1 MKTLS
6 ISLAITT
13 ALAGVFATSAW
24 ANEALYGAYDPRQ
37 QESLW
42 NTAIDLQAQGRHEE
56 AIPVLKQATHLSRIS
71 DGLNA
76 ASQLPYVRAEIQSYR
91 ALDELAL
98 ADERHAYMSRIEK
111 QVLPYG
117 PEKIDALLRQAEWHQ
132 YALLEDMDEEEAIQA
147 RMGKAWNFY
156 RRALNESVATYGEN
170 SEELLPAL
178 HGMVR
183 AQYLLAGHQGVGAAM
198 PGKMRRERTSASQS
212 KSSFKRGISLLIA
225 MQQLNRDRLKVS
237 REAQAEDLVRMGDWA
252 WWTGNRTFALEF
264 YGDAIKLAN
273 GEVLNRGPE
282 ANAELADAEA
292 VKNALAATDA
302 ADGGPTVENTDPE
315 NTGSENIDPED
326 TDPEEKAP
334 QTERAADLASNDE
347 STSVDTTNAI
357 DGTLSASTVTQG
369 ETLDEVA
376 YAEPTRTHT
385 DKNTDSTVRAA
396 EEMNLATDEAPD
408 QIAKTAPETADDDP
422 ATQTFPTFRILEAP
436 VPLPAIEGFGP
447 VLKVK
452 TEPATEA
459 DLIVTFTVN
468 ANGKVDNLERVQV
481 PVANTRRSP
490 DRVLRRLRRLRF
502 RPVFEA
508 GEPVES
514 APITWVFGPE
524 HWASPYDST
533 TEVST

>member
-6 ISLAITT
+6 ISLVITT
-13 ALAGVFATSAW
+13 ALAGVCATPAW
-24 ANEALYGAYDPRQ
+24 ANMMLYGAYDPRQ
-37 QESLW
+37 QETLW

-111 QVLPYG
+111 QVLPSG

-170 SEELLPAL
+170 SEKLLPAL

-237 REAQAEDLVRMGDWA
+237 REVQAEDLIRMGDWA

-282 ANAELADAEA
+282 ANAELADAED
-292 VKNALAATDA
+292 VKNALAASDV
-302 ADGGPTVENTDPE
+302 ADGGPTAENSAPE
-315 NTGSENIDPED
+315 NTAPED
-326 TDPEEKAP
+326 NAP

-347 STSVDTTNAI
+347 SA
-357 DGTLSASTVTQG
+357 LSASSETQG
-369 ETLDEVA
+369 ETVDGVA
-376 YAEPTRTHT
+376 YAKPTRAH
-385 DKNTDSTVRAA
+385 DEKNTASAVNAGD
-396 EEMNLATDEAPD
+396 EMKPAPDGAPD
-408 QIAKTAPETADDDP
+408 QTAKTAPEAADSDP
-422 ATQTFPTFRILEAP
+422 ATQRFPTFRILEAP

-447 VLKVK
+447 VLKLK

-468 ANGKVDNLERVQV
+468 ANGKVDNLEPVQV
-481 PVANTRRSP
+481 PVTNTRRSP

>member
-6 ISLAITT
+6 ISLAMTT
-13 ALAGVFATSAW
+13 TLAAVGLTLASAS
-24 ANEALYGAYDPRQ
+24 AAESSAASYGAYDPRR

-42 NTAIDLQAQGRHEE
+42 NTAIELQAQGRHEE
-56 AIPVLKQATHLSRIS
+56 AIPVLKQATHLSRINE
-71 DGLNA
+71 GLNA
-76 ASQLPYVRAEIQSYR
+76 ASQLPYLRAEIQSYR

-98 ADERHAYMSRIEK
+98 ADERNAYLSRIER
-111 QVLPYG
+111 QALLSG

-132 YALLEDMDEEEAIQA
+132 YALLEDIDDDEAIQA

-170 SEELLPAL
+170 SADLLPAL

-198 PGKMRRERTSASQS
+198 PGNMRRERISASKS
-212 KSSFKRGISLLIA
+212 KGTFKRGISLLIA

-237 REAQAEDLVRMGDWA
+237 REVQADDLIRMGDWA
-252 WWTGNRTFALEF
+252 WWTGNRGFALEF
-264 YGDAIKLAN
+264 YGDAVKLAN
-273 GEVLNRGPE
+273 GEVLKRGPE
-282 ANAELADAEA
+282 ANAGLTSEEDVENALTTADSSDDALSEVAESAASGEDEATLVSDSAEDSPSNASTSNSAPAETPVETSDEATSGQAIATPVDSEGRDAKTLDPTVNDAANSLAEA
-292 VKNALAATDA
+292 ALETEEDA
-302 ADGGPTVENTDPE
+302 
-315 NTGSENIDPED
+315 
-326 TDPEEKAP
+326 
-334 QTERAADLASNDE
+334 
-347 STSVDTTNAI
+347 DTT
-357 DGTLSASTVTQG
+357 
-369 ETLDEVA
+369 E
-376 YAEPTRTHT
+376 
-385 DKNTDSTVRAA
+385 K
-396 EEMNLATDEAPD
+396 
-408 QIAKTAPETADDDP
+408 
-422 ATQTFPTFRILEAP
+422 FPPFRILEAP
-436 VPLPAIEGFGP
+436 VPLPAIEGFDP

-452 TEPATEA
+452 TTPATEA

-468 ANGKVDNLERVQV
+468 ANGKIANLDKVQV
-481 PVANTRRSP
+481 PVTTGPRNP

>member
-6 ISLAITT
+6 ISLVITT
-13 ALAGVFATSAW
+13 ALAGVCAAPSW
-24 ANEALYGAYDPRQ
+24 ANMTVYGAYDPRQ

-111 QVLPYG
+111 QVLPSG

-212 KSSFKRGISLLIA
+212 KSSFNRGISLLIA
-225 MQQLNRDRLKVS
+225 MQQLNRDRLKVN
-237 REAQAEDLVRMGDWA
+237 REIQAEDLVRMGDWA

-292 VKNALAATDA
+292 VKNALAPNDA
-302 ADGGPTVENTDPE
+302 ADGGPPVENA
-315 NTGSENIDPED
+315 DPED
-326 TDPEEKAP
+326 KAP

-347 STSVDTTNAI
+347 STSDDTASAI
-357 DGTLSASTVTQG
+357 DGALSASKEAQG
-369 ETLDEVA
+369 ETIDGVA
-376 YAEPTRTHT
+376 YAKPTPIHAE
-385 DKNTDSTVRAA
+385 KKTDSTVSAA
-396 EEMNLATDEAPD
+396 EETKLAADEAPD
-408 QIAKTAPETADDDP
+408 QIAKTAPETADGEP

-436 VPLPAIEGFGP
+436 VPLPAIEGFDP

-481 PVANTRRSP
+481 PVTNTRRSP

>member
-6 ISLAITT
+6 ISLVITT
-13 ALAGVFATSAW
+13 ALAGVCATPAW
-24 ANEALYGAYDPRQ
+24 ANMMLYGAYDPRQ
-37 QESLW
+37 QETLW

-111 QVLPYG
+111 QVLPSG

-170 SEELLPAL
+170 SEKLLPAL

-225 MQQLNRDRLKVS
+225 MQQLNRDRLKVT
-237 REAQAEDLVRMGDWA
+237 REVQAEDLVRMGDWA

-282 ANAELADAEA
+282 ANAELADAED
-292 VKNALAATDA
+292 VKNALAASDV
-302 ADGGPTVENTDPE
+302 ADGGPTVENSDPE
-315 NTGSENIDPED
+315 ATAPGN
-326 TDPEEKAP
+326 KAP
-334 QTERAADLASNDE
+334 QTERAADLASNEE
-347 STSVDTTNAI
+347 STSVDTANVL
-357 DGTLSASTVTQG
+357 DGALSAANETQG
-369 ETLDEVA
+369 ETLDGVA
-376 YAEPTRTHT
+376 YAKPTRTHAEE
-385 DKNTDSTVRAA
+385 NTDSAVSAP
-396 EEMNLATDEAPD
+396 EEMKPATDGASG
-408 QIAKTAPETADDDP
+408 QIVKTAPETADDDL
-422 ATQTFPTFRILEAP
+422 ATQRFPTFHILEAP

-481 PVANTRRSP
+481 PFTNTRRSP

-514 APITWVFGPE
+514 TPITWVFGPE

>member
-6 ISLAITT
+6 ISLVITT
-13 ALAGVFATSAW
+13 ALAGVCATPAW
-24 ANEALYGAYDPRQ
+24 ANMMVYGAYDPRQ
-37 QESLW
+37 QETLW

-111 QVLPYG
+111 QVLPSG

-170 SEELLPAL
+170 SEKLLPAL

-225 MQQLNRDRLKVS
+225 MQQLNRDRLKVT
-237 REAQAEDLVRMGDWA
+237 REVQAEDLVRMGDWA

-282 ANAELADAEA
+282 ANAELADAED
-292 VKNALAATDA
+292 VKNALAASDV
-302 ADGGPTVENTDPE
+302 ADGGPTAENSAPENTDPE
-315 NTGSENIDPED
+315 DN
-326 TDPEEKAP
+326 AP

-347 STSVDTTNAI
+347 SA
-357 DGTLSASTVTQG
+357 LSASSETQG
-369 ETLDEVA
+369 ETVDGVA
-376 YAEPTRTHT
+376 YAKPTRAHAE
-385 DKNTDSTVRAA
+385 KNTASAVNAGD
-396 EEMNLATDEAPD
+396 EMKPPPDGAPD
-408 QIAKTAPETADDDP
+408 QTAKTAPEAADSDP
-422 ATQTFPTFRILEAP
+422 ATQRFPTIRILEAP

-447 VLKVK
+447 VLKLK

-468 ANGKVDNLERVQV
+468 ANGKVDNLEPVQV
-481 PVANTRRSP
+481 PVTNTRRSP